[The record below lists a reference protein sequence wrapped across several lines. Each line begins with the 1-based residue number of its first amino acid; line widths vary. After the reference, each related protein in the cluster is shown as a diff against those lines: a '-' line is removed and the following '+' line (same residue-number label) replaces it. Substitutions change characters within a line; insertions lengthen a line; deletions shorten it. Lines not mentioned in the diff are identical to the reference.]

1 MTTQNG
7 RGRLDS
13 GSGLESG
20 GNRGEVRQ
28 ERFRL
33 GLSHEIVLYT
43 IHMDIKFGGKRA
55 LVTGAGKGN
64 VCLLFLLYN

>member
-1 MTTQNG
+1 MTTRNG

-33 GLSHEIVLYT
+33 GLSHEIVL
-43 IHMDIKFGGKRA
+43 
-55 LVTGAGKGN
+55 
-64 VCLLFLLYN
+64 